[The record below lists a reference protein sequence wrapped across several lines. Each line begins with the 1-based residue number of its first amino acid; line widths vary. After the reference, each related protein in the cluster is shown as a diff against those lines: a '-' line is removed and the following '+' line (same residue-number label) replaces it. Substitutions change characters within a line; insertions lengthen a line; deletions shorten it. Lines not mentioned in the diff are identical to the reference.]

1 MLVATKV
8 IHILF
13 AAAWFGHKLLVPR
26 DVRQSVHV
34 MTDSEGLIRRM
45 HRAERLGIL
54 SGLGTVL
61 SGVGLIPLT
70 TGFAKTPVRI
80 YLGLAAAIEIF
91 IIGALVARPAWNE
104 IKGGIETGDAPRAA
118 AGVKPF
124 TRALVLENLLWIVAL
139 GSMVV

>member
-13 AAAWFGHKLLVPR
+13 AAAWFGHKLLIPR
-26 DVRQSVHV
+26 DVRQSVHA
-34 MTDSEGLIRRM
+34 MTDGEGLIRRM
-45 HRAERLGIL
+45 LRAERLGIL
-54 SGLGTVL
+54 SGSGTVL
-61 SGVGLIPLT
+61 SGIGLIALT
-70 TGFAKTPVRI
+70 TGFAETSVWI
-80 YLGLAAAIEIF
+80 YFGLAAAIGIL

-118 AGVKPF
+118 GRVKPF
-124 TRALVLENLLWIVAL
+124 TRALALESLLWIGAL